1 MRKYKHILFDL
12 DGTLTDSAEGITK
25 SVEYALGKFGVKV
38 STLSELRRFVGPPL
52 VDAFMNFYGF
62 SEEDAKAATEYYRE
76 RFRVKGIFEN
86 SVYGGIP
93 EVLESLKS
101 AGLDLIVAT
110 SKPEEFAKRIVAH
123 FDIEKYF
130 SLIAGATF
138 DGKLSAKADVI
149 EYALN
154 RAGITDKSSVIMIGD
169 RHHDIDGARAVG
181 LDSIGVLY
189 GYGDREEL
197 SAAGA
202 TYIAETVGDIE
213 KIILS

>member
-1 MRKYKHILFDL
+1 MKKYKHILFDL

-38 STLSELRRFVGPPL
+38 ADLNELRRFVGPPL

-62 SEEDAKAATEYYRE
+62 SEDDAKAATEYYRE

-86 SVYGGIP
+86 AVYDGIP
-93 EVLESLKS
+93 QVLENLKN
-101 AGLDLIVAT
+101 AGLNLIVAT
-110 SKPEEFAKRIVAH
+110 SKPEEFAKKIVAH

-130 SLIAGATF
+130 SLVAGATF

-149 EYALN
+149 EYALS
-154 RAGITDKSSVIMIGD
+154 RAGITDKSSVLMIGD
-169 RHHDIDGARAVG
+169 RHHDIDGAWTVG
-181 LDSIGVLY
+181 LDSVGVLY

-197 SAAGA
+197 TSAGA

>member
-25 SVEYALGKFGVKV
+25 SVEYALEKFGVKV

-86 SVYGGIP
+86 SVYGGIT

-154 RAGITDKSSVIMIGD
+154 RASITDKSSVIMIGD

-197 SAAGA
+197 SSAGA